1 ASYGDTGLAAAT
13 SYSYRVRAADAA
25 GNLSGYSN
33 VAGATTQNPPPASA
47 PAAAYGFNEGTGL
60 TSADGS
66 GNGLT
71 GTLTNGPVWTAGKN
85 GNALSFDGVDDK
97 VSLPSTLDISALPLT
112 LEAWVRPANFS
123 NWHVIFS

>member
-1 ASYGDTGLAAAT
+1 M
-13 SYSYRVRAADAA
+13 
-25 GNLSGYSN
+25 
-33 VAGATTQNPPPASA
+33 TT
-47 PAAAYGFNEGTGL
+47 
-60 TSADGS
+60 ADGS

-123 NWHVIFS
+123 NWHVIFSKRTSYSARWMRIDVGLQTSDGRVTGSLAEDHVPV